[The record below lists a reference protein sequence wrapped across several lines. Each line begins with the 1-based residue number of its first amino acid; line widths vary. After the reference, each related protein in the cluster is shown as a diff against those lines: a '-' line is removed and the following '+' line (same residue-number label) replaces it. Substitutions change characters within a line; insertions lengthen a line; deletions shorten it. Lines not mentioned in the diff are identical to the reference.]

1 MDDTSAL
8 ALAVLRL
15 CDAIEDGGTNAVARM
30 DATNR
35 ARKHAHAVLNRHT
48 PSAETPDVC
57 LCQPDRRGHCTC
69 VGTCVCDENETEKG

>member
-1 MDDTSAL
+1 MMDDTAAL

-35 ARKHAHAVLNRHT
+35 ARKHAHAILSRYKDK
-48 PSAETPDVC
+48 PAIPD
-57 LCQPDRRGHCTC
+57 CTC
-69 VGTCVCDENETEKG
+69 PELGPCDCEDACMCAGER

>member
-1 MDDTSAL
+1 MMDDTSAL

-35 ARKHAHAVLNRHT
+35 ARKHAHAVLDRT
-48 PSAETPDVC
+48 KTTAEQTVRCACPDE
-57 LCQPDRRGHCTC
+57 QRGPCECMDQCTC
-69 VGTCVCDENETEKG
+69 AE

>member
-1 MDDTSAL
+1 MDDTAAL

-35 ARKHAHAVLNRHT
+35 ARKHAHAVLDRYRGGIPENSITIQVTGDER
-48 PSAETPDVC
+48 SAFLPD
-57 LCQPDRRGHCTC
+57 P
-69 VGTCVCDENETEKG
+69 NEL

>member
-1 MDDTSAL
+1 MMDDTAAL

-35 ARKHAHAVLNRHT
+35 ARKHAHTVLDRNGATGHRVRC
-48 PSAETPDVC
+48 SCPDEI
-57 LCQPDRRGHCTC
+57 RGE
-69 VGTCVCDENETEKG
+69 CDCRVACICEETE